1 VSEPDGL
8 YGLNERVAAL
18 ERRVKELA
26 EAHRF
31 LKDRYWRHSHWPTG
45 QVPPES
51 PEETVTGA
59 TEPAPKKE
67 AKKDG

>member
-18 ERRVKELA
+18 ERRVHELA

-31 LKDRYWRHSHWPTG
+31 LKDRYWRHSHLETM
-45 QVPPES
+45 S
-51 PEETVTGA
+51 PEER
-59 TEPAPKKE
+59 E
-67 AKKDG
+67 AFIKAADGPCREHGSES